1 MFEGFEA
8 YQESDCAGRK
18 SCGLGVRAVLRPSG
32 GQGNGHPA
40 EFPTVARIRSRS
52 GAGLRESLSAEW
64 GRCFCGTEIVQV
76 MQKGK
81 MKRVEFLQGGR
92 KKR

>member
-32 GQGNGHPA
+32 GQGDGHPA

-52 GAGLRESLSAEW
+52 RAGFRESLSAEW
-64 GRCFCGTEIVQV
+64 DGCFLWNRDCTGDAERKNE
-76 MQKGK
+76 KGGVSA
-81 MKRVEFLQGGR
+81 RG
-92 KKR
+92 